1 MDAIDWLLKTDLD
14 GSLPPIASEEIAR
27 LRKSVIDN
35 TDANIVFTT
44 FIEKDTDASMTEE
57 RAEEIIDKLPDGD
70 FRLQLTFIK
79 HDGNRWV
86 IEKGRNPIRA
96 SNRKY
101 LFILNK
107 DTRPGALVGI
117 DSLYYDEAYPV
128 TVVIYEGY
136 KLKEP
141 DITKL
146 QPMRHPGNCVAKL
159 IREYFT
165 DSTKGG
171 GCLTDA
177 RRKAIREWE
186 KNTQRS
192 GGTIE
197 AIKKL
202 EVAIK
207 RRIAVLNIMGGFI
220 YPGTDKYRGN
230 GPAIKIYQHN
240 GHAWRELRFPRKK
253 RVEVYKDVNP
263 LWTEFDLEGNILCD
277 GGDFIKD
284 NSIWLLDAEGT
295 QFITQDGTLYRPQI
309 EDDKI
314 REACEVLGEDFREEV
329 FCSSSLDF
337 VAARKRNHWR
347 PTPKELPEIAKA
359 CVEHGHG
366 GLWNMEYKKED
377 YVSLD
382 MKHCYPAS
390 FKGLGDCE
398 EYYKRY
404 GHPDSQFF
412 RVALDGS
419 YEALANGFVKL
430 TTWRFKEDLHP
441 IIYAWYGRHI
451 EEKGWL
457 PVPLLK
463 FFEERGLLHYTAHE
477 AILCHG
483 DKTQW
488 LPEDNHA
495 ARIVIGKFTQGASAG
510 EKYMQRRLITDEE
523 ELNFL
528 IKKAVKENIMVRADD
543 FGEDGKVLCYYNSH
557 RAQYYHLR
565 ASMLSYAHINLLTML
580 LRFDK
585 EDVPR
590 VATDS
595 LYIRPEVLE
604 KMKMYYVKDEMAESG
619 QWRIKNEE
627 MKAWRERVK
636 YCGNHKEGKREATQE
651 IWPSVSDPI
660 SYKRFS
666 YLYGAGGSGKT
677 TRVLRLFPRVKVLTP
692 THRLERELTVQGY
705 DAQTYHSFFR
715 YTGDKWLPEAIKE
728 IPPVIL
734 WDEICTVALPRL
746 KEFVEFLKG
755 KAQVIFAG
763 DPCQPPPIEGE
774 MPHEWLKELC
784 YSEEIT
790 KDYRS
795 KDAKIKMFKKSLR
808 GLSDAGQC
816 QVMRKKMPA
825 YSYEAFL
832 QDWKPTDL
840 VLSSKRA
847 TQARIEKDLFMRH
860 REKFLSH
867 SVPVSY
873 RPRDTRYKK
882 SVRVPF
888 TDVVIENAVKHDI
901 AWVSMKLVDKI
912 IAHPDWRLGYCMT
925 VHSAQGL
932 TIRENLWII
941 DQRLCWS
948 NLIYTAVSRV
958 EKLKQLK
965 RAYGPEMRYDN
976 TPAEIA
982 KQNINKKLLRY
993 KWHDEQKKLDFDLC
1007 VADVYKK
1014 DARCAKCNIPL
1025 LWSFEANDDQQ
1036 FSVDRLNNKKGHAR
1050 GNIRLTCLE
1059 CNQKRGAALL

>member
-1 MDAIDWLLKTDLD
+1 MDAIDWLLQPRMPAIKNK
-14 GSLPPIASEEIAR
+14 EIAL
-27 LRKSVIDN
+27 LRSSVIDN
-35 TDANIVFTT
+35 YKADIIFTT
-44 FIEKDTDASMTEE
+44 FIENDTDASMTEE
-57 RAEEIIDKLPDGD
+57 RAEDIINRLPEGD
-70 FRLQLTFIK
+70 YRLQVTFIK
-79 HDGNRWV
+79 HDGNKWIAV
-86 IEKGRNPIRA
+86 EGRDAIKK
-96 SNRKY
+96 SNRKDN
-101 LFILNK
+101 FILNK
-107 DTRPGALVGI
+107 NTAPGALVGI
-117 DSLYYDEAYPV
+117 DSLFYDASYPV
-128 TVVIYEGY
+128 TVVIYSAY
-136 KLKEP
+136 KIKEP
-141 DITKL
+141 DEKKL

-171 GCLTDA
+171 RLTDE
-177 RRKAIREWE
+177 RRKAIRQWEW
-186 KNTQRS
+186 NTKKS

-207 RRIAVLNIMGGFI
+207 RKIAVLDIMGGFI
-220 YPGTDKYRGN
+220 YPGTHKYNGA

-240 GHAWRELRFPRKK
+240 GHAWRDVRFPRKK
-253 RVEVYKDVNP
+253 RVEVYEKVNP
-263 LWTEFDLEGNILCD
+263 LWTEFDIEGNILHD
-277 GGDFIKD
+277 GSDFIKE

-309 EDDKI
+309 EDEKI
-314 REACEVLGEDFREEV
+314 KKACEVLGEDFREEV

-337 VAARKRNHWR
+337 VAARKRNNWK

-412 RVALDGS
+412 RVALDGR
-419 YEALANGFVKL
+419 YESTANGFVKL
-430 TTWRFKEDLHP
+430 TTWRFKEGLHP

-463 FFEERGLLHYTAHE
+463 FFEERGLLQYTAHE

-483 DKTQW
+483 DNTQW

-495 ARIVIGKFTQGASAG
+495 ARIVIGKFTQGARAG

-528 IKKAVKENIMVRADD
+528 IKKAHAENTMVRTDD
-543 FGEDGKVLCYYNSH
+543 FGGDGKVLCYYNNH

-565 ASMLSYAHINLLTML
+565 ASMLAYAHINLLTML

-585 EDVPR
+585 DDVPR

-604 KMKMYYVKDEMAESG
+604 KMKMYYVKDELAESG

-627 MKAWRERVK
+627 MRTWRERVK
-636 YCGNHKEGKREATQE
+636 YNGGHKEGAREATVAE
-651 IWPSVSDPI
+651 WPSVKDPI

-677 TRVLRLFPRVKVLTP
+677 TRVLRLFPQVKVLTP
-692 THRLERELTVQGY
+692 THRLERELTSQGY

-715 YTGDKWLPEAIKE
+715 YTGDKWVPEAIKE

-734 WDEICTVALPRL
+734 WDEICTVPLERL
-746 KEFVEFLKG
+746 KEFVEFLRG
-755 KAQVIFAG
+755 KTQVIFAG
-763 DPCQPPPIEGE
+763 DPCQPPPISGE

-784 YSEEIT
+784 YSEEINT
-790 KDYRS
+790 DYRS
-795 KDAKIKMFKKSLR
+795 QDAVVKNLKSALR
-808 GLSDAGQC
+808 GQSDQM
-816 QVMRKKMPA
+816 QSKLMRKKIRA
-825 YSYEAFL
+825 KTYEAFL
-832 QDWKPTDL
+832 NDWHPQDL
-840 VLSSKRA
+840 VLSSRRA
-847 TQARIEKDLFMRH
+847 SQARIEKDLLRRH
-860 REKFLSH
+860 KEKYNSH
-867 SVPVSY
+867 TVPVSY
-873 RPRDTRYKK
+873 RPRDTRVQKRN
-882 SVRVPF
+882 VRVPY
-888 TDVVIENAVKHDI
+888 TDVILENAVTHDRVWLPLQVVEQVI
-901 AWVSMKLVDKI
+901 K
-912 IAHPDWRLGYCMT
+912 HPDWRLGYCMT

-932 TIRENLWII
+932 TIKETLWII

-948 NLIYTAVSRV
+948 NLIYTAISRV
-958 EKLKQLK
+958 EYSTQLK
-965 RAYGPEMRYDN
+965 RAWGPQMRYDD
-976 TPAEIA
+976 TPADVAE
-982 KQNINKKLLRY
+982 KNINKKLLRY
-993 KWHDEQKKLDFDLC
+993 KRHDEDKKLEFDLC

>member
-230 GPAIKIYQHN
+230 GPVIKIYQHN
-240 GHAWRELRFPRKK
+240 GHAWRDVRFPRKK
-253 RVEVYKDVNP
+253 KVEVYKEVNP
-263 LWTEFDLEGNILCD
+263 LWTEFDIDGNILCD
-277 GGDFIKD
+277 GSDFIKE

-295 QFITQDGTLYRPQI
+295 QFITQDGTLYRPQV
-309 EDDKI
+309 EDERIKK
-314 REACEVLGEDFREEV
+314 ACEVLGEDFREEV

-347 PTPKELPEIAKA
+347 PTPKELPEIALA

-390 FKGLGDCE
+390 FKGLGDAE
-398 EYYKRY
+398 PYYQRF

-412 RVALDGS
+412 RVALDGR
-419 YEALANGFVKL
+419 YEAAANGFVKL
-430 TTWRFKEDLHP
+430 TTWKFKEDLHP
-441 IIYAWYGRHI
+441 IIYAWYGKHI

-463 FFEERGLLHYTAHE
+463 FFEENGLLEYTAHE

-495 ARIVIGKFTQGASAG
+495 ARIVIGKFTQGARAG
-510 EKYMQRRLITDEE
+510 EKHMQRRLVTDDE

-528 IKKAVKENIMVRADD
+528 IKKAHEENTMVRVED
-543 FGEDGKVLCYYNSH
+543 FSEGKVLCYYH
-557 RAQYYHLR
+557 DYRAQYYHLR

-585 EDVPR
+585 DDVPR

-627 MKAWRERVK
+627 MKMWRERVK
-636 YCGNHKEGKREATQE
+636 YDGGHKEGRRAATAE
-651 IWPSVSDPI
+651 ILPSVKDPI

-677 TRVLRLFPRVKVLTP
+677 TRVLRLFPKVKVLTP
-692 THRLERELTVQGY
+692 THRLERELVAMGH

-715 YTGDKWLPEAIKE
+715 YN
-728 IPPVIL
+728 
-734 WDEICTVALPRL
+734 
-746 KEFVEFLKG
+746 
-755 KAQVIFAG
+755 
-763 DPCQPPPIEGE
+763 GE
-774 MPHEWLKELC
+774 K
-784 YSEEIT
+784 
-790 KDYRS
+790 
-795 KDAKIKMFKKSLR
+795 
-808 GLSDAGQC
+808 
-816 QVMRKKMPA
+816 
-825 YSYEAFL
+825 
-832 QDWKPTDL
+832 
-840 VLSSKRA
+840 
-847 TQARIEKDLFMRH
+847 
-860 REKFLSH
+860 
-867 SVPVSY
+867 
-873 RPRDTRYKK
+873 
-882 SVRVPF
+882 
-888 TDVVIENAVKHDI
+888 
-901 AWVSMKLVDKI
+901 WVSS
-912 IAHPDWRLGYCMT
+912 CMF
-925 VHSAQGL
+925 
-932 TIRENLWII
+932 R
-941 DQRLCWS
+941 
-948 NLIYTAVSRV
+948 
-958 EKLKQLK
+958 
-965 RAYGPEMRYDN
+965 
-976 TPAEIA
+976 
-982 KQNINKKLLRY
+982 
-993 KWHDEQKKLDFDLC
+993 
-1007 VADVYKK
+1007 
-1014 DARCAKCNIPL
+1014 
-1025 LWSFEANDDQQ
+1025 
-1036 FSVDRLNNKKGHAR
+1036 
-1050 GNIRLTCLE
+1050 
-1059 CNQKRGAALL
+1059 